1 MDILIILLI
10 TLCLWGAKFSLRGH
24 SDYAGREQTTAVK
37 GIFALLILLSHSR
50 GYLDPEA
57 CAANGF
63 LFNLLLDKLGQLI
76 VVMFMFY
83 SGYGIMEALKR
94 DRRHYIA
101 TFPTRRLLKV
111 WLLFAIAVALYV
123 ILNFALGH
131 SYTVGHILLSF
142 TGWTSIGNSNWF
154 VFVILALY
162 LLTYIAMLTADR
174 LGLNP
179 RFIVAAT
186 YLLTALLLAGL
197 VAAGKDVYWYDTMLA
212 YPTGMLFSTLKHKIE
227 SALRDRRRWLVATI
241 VVAALFAASYA
252 AGPYTPLTA
261 RPDAAIIRRWA
272 FHLAAPCMFALLVV
286 MLTMK
291 LRIHNPVLYR
301 IGDDAFAIY
310 ILQRLT
316 MIAGARL
323 GLNSS
328 PLLFVAAVTAAT
340 LPIAAL
346 YTMATKRILTRK

>member
-24 SDYAGREQTTAVK
+24 DDYAGREQTTAVK

-63 LFNLLLDKLGQLI
+63 LFTLLLDKLGQLI

-111 WLLFAIAVALYV
+111 WLLFAIAVVLYE
-123 ILNFALGH
+123 ILNLALGN
-131 SYTVGHILLSF
+131 SYPVDHILLSF
-142 TGWTSIGNSNWF
+142 IGWTSIGNSNWF

-162 LLTYIAMLTADR
+162 LLTYIAMLAADR
-174 LGLNP
+174 LGLSP

-186 YLLTALLLAGL
+186 YAMTALLLAGL

-212 YPTGMLFSTLKHKIE
+212 YPTGMLFSTLKPRIE
-227 SALRDRRRWLVATI
+227 HALRGRRWLIAALA
-241 VVAALFAASYA
+241 VAALFAACYA

-261 RPDAAIIRRWA
+261 RPDATIIRRWA
-272 FHLAAPCMFALLVV
+272 FHLAAPCLFALLVV

-291 LRIHNPVLYR
+291 LRIHNPLLYR
-301 IGDDAFAIY
+301 IGVDAFAIY
-310 ILQRLT
+310 ILQRLA

-340 LPIAAL
+340 LLIAAL
-346 YTMATKRILTRK
+346 YTKATKRLLTRK